1 MADGWVVRGVRRVG
15 AFFHREPLDRE
26 LDAEMAAHLEFAIE
40 ENVRGGMSEEEAR
53 RRALVEFGGV
63 QQARERQRE
72 ARGLPFL
79 DVLGQDLRFAWRQ
92 LKANVGFTVT
102 AVLMLTLGIGA
113 SVAIFAFVDAALLA
127 PLPYAQPNRLVDV
140 TESLALF
147 PRGNLSYQDYGDWKR
162 MNTVLTS
169 LDVYNQ
175 TTYLVQETTG
185 AEPAPGMRV
194 SAGFLRTLGVRPVLG
209 RDFRPDED
217 AVSAPAT
224 TLLTYRTWQRR
235 YGGRASAIGETVD
248 LSGVPTTIIGVLPAN
263 FLFAPAGTADYITA
277 LQPTT
282 ECEKRRSCHGLN
294 GVGRLKDGVTV
305 AAALANMKAIAAQLE
320 RQYPDSNRGQ
330 GASVMP
336 LATAISGDVRPIL
349 LVLLSGAGL
358 LLLIACVNVSNLLLV
373 RSEKRRRELALR
385 GALGASR
392 ARLVRQFV
400 TEALV
405 LVGAGTG
412 LGMLLADGTMR
423 VLRSMIAKDLL
434 SYVPFFDDMGLT
446 AHVWLFAGALA
457 VLAGGVFSAAPILRM
472 PLAHLR
478 EGLHDGGRGGAGNL
492 WKRLGAHLVMA
503 ELAIAVV
510 LLAGAGL
517 LAKSFWRMLHVE
529 LGFDPAHLAVVNVE
543 LPDAEFQKDA
553 QQEAFAKGA
562 LDRVRMLPGV
572 QDAAVT
578 TVPPVT
584 CNCDTDWIRFVGKP
598 YNGVHNE
605 VNDRQVS
612 AGFFHTVQARL
623 VKGRL
628 FTEGDDAAHPKVV
641 IINEALAQ
649 KYYPGEDPIG
659 QKIGDTALKPDSLR
673 TVVGVVANL
682 KDGALDAEEW
692 PTEYEAFAQDPST
705 YFTLMVRA
713 DGDERALLP
722 EVEGAVRRLNPAA
735 GMNEETTMT
744 MRIRDSSSAWMH
756 RTAATLVGGFA
767 GLAFLLSVI
776 GLYGVIAYSVSQ
788 RTREIG
794 VRMALGAQRSS
805 VHGLILREA
814 GWLAAV
820 GIAIGLACSV
830 GAGSLMGSLLFGVR
844 AWDAGTLAGVA
855 GALGAAALVAAYLP
869 ARRAAAVNPVDALR
883 AE

>member
-1 MADGWVVRGVRRVG
+1 
-15 AFFHREPLDRE
+15 
-26 LDAEMAAHLEFAIE
+26 
-40 ENVRGGMSEEEAR
+40 
-53 RRALVEFGGV
+53 
-63 QQARERQRE
+63 
-72 ARGLPFL
+72 
-79 DVLGQDLRFAWRQ
+79 
-92 LKANVGFTVT
+92 
-102 AVLMLTLGIGA
+102 
-113 SVAIFAFVDAALLA
+113 
-127 PLPYAQPNRLVDV
+127 
-140 TESLALF
+140 
-147 PRGNLSYQDYGDWKR
+147 
-162 MNTVLTS
+162 
-169 LDVYNQ
+169 
-175 TTYLVQETTG
+175 
-185 AEPAPGMRV
+185 
-194 SAGFLRTLGVRPVLG
+194 
-209 RDFRPDED
+209 
-217 AVSAPAT
+217 
-224 TLLTYRTWQRR
+224 
-235 YGGRASAIGETVD
+235 
-248 LSGVPTTIIGVLPAN
+248 
-263 FLFAPAGTADYITA
+263 
-277 LQPTT
+277 
-282 ECEKRRSCHGLN
+282 
-294 GVGRLKDGVTV
+294 
-305 AAALANMKAIAAQLE
+305 
-320 RQYPDSNRGQ
+320 
-330 GASVMP
+330 
-336 LATAISGDVRPIL
+336 
-349 LVLLSGAGL
+349 
-358 LLLIACVNVSNLLLV
+358 
-373 RSEKRRRELALR
+373 
-385 GALGASR
+385 
-392 ARLVRQFV
+392 
-400 TEALV
+400 
-405 LVGAGTG
+405 
-412 LGMLLADGTMR
+412 
-423 VLRSMIAKDLL
+423 
-434 SYVPFFDDMGLT
+434 
-446 AHVWLFAGALA
+446 
-457 VLAGGVFSAAPILRM
+457 
-472 PLAHLR
+472 
-478 EGLHDGGRGGAGNL
+478 
-492 WKRLGAHLVMA
+492 
-503 ELAIAVV
+503 
-510 LLAGAGL
+510 
-517 LAKSFWRMLHVE
+517 
-529 LGFDPAHLAVVNVE
+529 
-543 LPDAEFQKDA
+543 
-553 QQEAFAKGA
+553 
-562 LDRVRMLPGV
+562 
-572 QDAAVT
+572 
-578 TVPPVT
+578 
-584 CNCDTDWIRFVGKP
+584 VGKP

-744 MRIRDSSSAWMH
+744 MRIRDSSSAWLH